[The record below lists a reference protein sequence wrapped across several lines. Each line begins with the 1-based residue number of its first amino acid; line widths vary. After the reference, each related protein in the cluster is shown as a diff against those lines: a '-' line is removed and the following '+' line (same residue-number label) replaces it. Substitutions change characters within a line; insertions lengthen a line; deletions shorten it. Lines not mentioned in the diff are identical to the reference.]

1 MVSFFPFIAWGAVIV
16 IGLVVY
22 LAWPRGLRSPAC
34 PGWAPPGISLPAIP
48 TRRNSLYGHTSIV
61 AEEES

>member
-22 LAWPRGLRSPAC
+22 LGVATRIEKSGLAKLGATGNLFTCNPDAKK
-34 PGWAPPGISLPAIP
+34 
-48 TRRNSLYGHTSIV
+48 
-61 AEEES
+61 